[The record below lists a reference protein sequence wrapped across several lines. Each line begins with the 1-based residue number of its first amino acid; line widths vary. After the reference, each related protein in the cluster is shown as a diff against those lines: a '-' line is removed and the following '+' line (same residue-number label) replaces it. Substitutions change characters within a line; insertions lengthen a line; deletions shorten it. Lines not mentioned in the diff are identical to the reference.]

1 MSDIKDIYRSVR
13 GGKKRSGG
21 ERSWVGTYLIIC
33 LFLKDK
39 LFPKRQSKRQIS
51 SVDD

>member
-1 MSDIKDIYRSVR
+1 MSDIKDIYRSGK
-13 GGKKRSGG
+13 GGERSGR

-33 LFLKDK
+33 LFLKDT